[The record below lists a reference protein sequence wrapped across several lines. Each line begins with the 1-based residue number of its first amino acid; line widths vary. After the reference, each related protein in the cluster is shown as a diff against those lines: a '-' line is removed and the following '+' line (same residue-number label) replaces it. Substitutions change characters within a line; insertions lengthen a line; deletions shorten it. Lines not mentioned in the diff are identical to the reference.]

1 MYDDT
6 KKLLK
11 PSIKAQKKVKEKIDE
26 QQNMLIKE
34 LKESK
39 ETADKKQDEV
49 IQQLKENQVEL
60 IKSVDVL
67 SEIMSQ
73 SGSQSGVKRWLP
85 GLPSDFDP
93 LDIIEEEG
101 KEEVKE
107 EGTDEKKP
115 ESPFEKKYNFDQ
127 TLKVFPSNEE
137 VTKTMSSLTGK
148 MNSKNPLTKKE
159 KKKDM
164 EGIKL
169 YYEIVK
175 KKRLQKEKVS
185 GGTINQNETPIRYH
199 KKDNMVVW

>member
-1 MYDDT
+1 M
-6 KKLLK
+6 
-11 PSIKAQKKVKEKIDE
+11 
-26 QQNMLIKE
+26 
-34 LKESK
+34 
-39 ETADKKQDEV
+39 
-49 IQQLKENQVEL
+49 EL

-93 LDIIEEEG
+93 LDIIEEEGKEEG

-148 MNSKNPLTKKE
+148 MNSKNPLTKQKA
-159 KKKDM
+159 KKDM